1 MLLSVHDNASLT
13 KADDMNNQKTAPE
26 KPERLFCAIIGAST
40 MSLIGL
46 SSKAISSV
54 ADADPIAKIIKSRTG
69 NIKNFLPII
78 IIPK

>member
-40 MSLIGL
+40 QIGTILLFCFFFLAKLLLINRIRIY
-46 SSKAISSV
+46 S
-54 ADADPIAKIIKSRTG
+54 
-69 NIKNFLPII
+69 
-78 IIPK
+78 